1 LKRYLKKAARK
12 AGLGWVSWHV
22 FRHTFATHFLMSG
35 GDISSLQGL
44 LGHSDV
50 KTTMIYL
57 HLVPTYVKQS
67 IDKLNLL

>member
-1 LKRYLKKAARK
+1 MFKKADSE
-12 AGLGWVSWHV
+12 WVSYHV

-44 LGHSDV
+44 LGHADL
-50 KTTMIYL
+50 KTTIIYL

-67 IDKLNLL
+67 IDKLHLL